1 MSDDAPSGVPDRLA
15 LVVGRLNR
23 RLTLA
28 PSGLSH
34 GLLTALSSV
43 RKRGPLRLA
52 ELATIEGVS
61 PPGATRIVAELE
73 SRGLLAR
80 SVDPD
85 DGRAFRIQITD
96 AGNQA
101 ILEARA
107 ARSSVI
113 AARLANLDEADLAA
127 IEAALSALEKAA
139 GEP

>member
-113 AARLANLDEADLAA
+113 AARLSNLDEADLAA

>member
-1 MSDDAPSGVPDRLA
+1 MSDDAPNAVPDRLA

-23 RLTLA
+23 RLTMA
-28 PSGLSH
+28 QSGLSH

-52 ELATIEGVS
+52 ELAAIEGVS

-73 SRGLLAR
+73 NRGLLAR
-80 SVDPD
+80 SVDPN
-85 DGRAFRIQITD
+85 DGRAFRIEITD

-107 ARSSVI
+107 ARSAVI
-113 AARLANLDEADLAA
+113 AERLANLEEADLAA